1 MYGKSSFIYRFN
13 ISLGDIKEVRFL
25 ERFNTLEIVH
35 ADSSTK
41 LLFMK
46 SGNEL
51 KEKID
56 EAVYRYNN
64 LDGKYQETR
73 FSDEKGKPVLKL
85 ILSAVWN
92 AFLIYLA
99 YVYLFAV
106 PDVNGLNLKDAEK
119 ELTRRG
125 IPYTKVA
132 EFPTFTLYDKGDVC
146 DDGGAAHRPI
156 VSAGTVVL
164 TYIGGVTEEELNGL
178 IGKTLEDASRMHFE
192 RNVMSV

>member
-1 MYGKSSFIYRFN
+1 MTNHYYKKREAFFSQGLVLFIGWIAYIFLDEYMSGGFRGSLIEGKSWVRDAYIHLNSQVLVVGSICLIIEIVGCILGMLSRSCITLTDNKVYGKSSFIYRLN

-73 FSDEKGKPVLKL
+73 FSDEK
-85 ILSAVWN
+85 
-92 AFLIYLA
+92 
-99 YVYLFAV
+99 
-106 PDVNGLNLKDAEK
+106 
-119 ELTRRG
+119 
-125 IPYTKVA
+125 
-132 EFPTFTLYDKGDVC
+132 
-146 DDGGAAHRPI
+146 
-156 VSAGTVVL
+156 
-164 TYIGGVTEEELNGL
+164 
-178 IGKTLEDASRMHFE
+178 
-192 RNVMSV
+192 

>member
-1 MYGKSSFIYRFN
+1 MVLFIGWIAYIFLDEYMSGGFRGSLIEGKSWVRDAYIHLNSHVLVVGSICLIIEIVGCILGMLSSSCITLTDNKVYGKSSFIYRFN

-73 FSDEKGKPVLKL
+73 FSDEKGKPVWKL

-106 PDVNGLNLKDAEK
+106 PDVNGF
-119 ELTRRG
+119 
-125 IPYTKVA
+125 V
-132 EFPTFTLYDKGDVC
+132 
-146 DDGGAAHRPI
+146 
-156 VSAGTVVL
+156 
-164 TYIGGVTEEELNGL
+164 
-178 IGKTLEDASRMHFE
+178 
-192 RNVMSV
+192 